1 MKMPEFPSL
10 ELIVKTG
17 IEDYFQSINR
27 FYVDRG
33 LWWRVVPGH
42 YWVELRID

>member
-1 MKMPEFPSL
+1 MM
-10 ELIVKTG
+10 VKEE
-17 IEDYFQSINR
+17 IDDYFANINKH
-27 FYVDRG
+27 YVERG